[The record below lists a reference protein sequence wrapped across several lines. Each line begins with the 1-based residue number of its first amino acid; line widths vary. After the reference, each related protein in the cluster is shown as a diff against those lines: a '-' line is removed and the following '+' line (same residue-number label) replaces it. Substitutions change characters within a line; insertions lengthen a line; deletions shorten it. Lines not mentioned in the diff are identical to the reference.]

1 MAEIFEDVKDMGV
14 LIGKGG
20 VYGQVTTVSDLSNLS
35 QKFFCS
41 FLARLISNKKNA
53 NDQLQ
58 ELKNNV

>member
-35 QKFFCS
+35 QIFFVV
-41 FLARLISNKKNA
+41 FLQDLLVIKKMQMINYRS
-53 NDQLQ
+53 
-58 ELKNNV
+58 